1 MAEIIQNI
9 DQDQSNPLGSNPH
22 PSLKTFS
29 LPKNPKVKILIGLG
43 AFILILLIVSLI
55 IPQKKLPGKIV
66 SKPTIVPKT
75 TSIPIDNS
83 QIPTQFQEKFQNI
96 QQQLN
101 QKEDFPFPVI
111 DPDIG
116 L

>member
-9 DQDQSNPLGSNPH
+9 DQDQSNPLDQNTSFSLKSISLPSNP
-22 PSLKTFS
+22 
-29 LPKNPKVKILIGLG
+29 KIKLLIILG
-43 AFILILLIVSLI
+43 VVIFILLIAGLI
-55 IPQKKLPGKIV
+55 IPAKKIPPIPV
-66 SKPTIVPKT
+66 SEPTAIPQISPKPTDTNQTP
-75 TSIPIDNS
+75 P
-83 QIPTQFQEKFQNI
+83 QFQEKFQNI

-101 QKEDFPFPVI
+101 QKEEFPFPII

>member
-9 DQDQSNPLGSNPH
+9 DQDQSNPLGANTI
-22 PSLKTFS
+22 PSLKKFS
-29 LPKNPKVKILIGLG
+29 FPNNPKVRILIGLG
-43 AFILILLIVSLI
+43 AFIFILLIVSLL
-55 IPQKKLPGKIV
+55 IPQKKLPEKIT
-66 SKPTIVPKT
+66 SKPTSTPTISSTPV
-75 TSIPIDNS
+75 DNS

-96 QQQLN
+96 QNELD